1 MPKGYCALGGE
12 TEKKQFSLQ
21 GMSTLQFDPKM
32 GEGSK
37 GGTVE
42 RFKTQLNR
50 YLSVVP
56 DCPHDVLG
64 GYYPDPY
71 NPDVQTSSKS
81 LIHWGAYLRELRL
94 WWDW

>member
-1 MPKGYCALGGE
+1 MSKGYCALGGE

-21 GMSTLQFDPKM
+21 SMPTLQFDPKM

-42 RFKTQLNR
+42 RFKTQLNM

-56 DCPHDVLG
+56 DRPRELSG

-71 NPDVQTSSKS
+71 DPDV
-81 LIHWGAYLRELRL
+81 L
-94 WWDW
+94 